1 MNKAQIPATA
11 PPRTKTAARTI
22 PGQRRR
28 GASSSGTAER
38 SDTEGP
44 TWVRS
49 SVRSRGAAAEAGGA
63 PSESARGIGSGRG
76 SRAETLSSFL
86 GQGRGSQPF
95 GGIGG
100 DCPLQHRLQRAEYG
114 QRLRGRF
121 AAFGGHDPDTG
132 DGLTEHQ
139 RQVIDVLGL
148 LGRRVA
154 PRSRSLLGRRVA
166 LRNRSLLGRR
176 VALRNRSLLG
186 RRVALRKP
194 LPARPSCRLSGGRN
208 KSGGQPEVGDVGTGG
223 GVEEDAGGHE
233 AQVGPAGGVDVHQ
246 GPGPLQ
252 ANHER
257 LRRRE
262 AVPGAQKRGQASSGE
277 ILGDD
282 VGLRV

>member
-11 PPRTKTAARTI
+11 PPRTRTAARTI

-28 GASSSGTAER
+28 GGVVER
-38 SDTEGP
+38 DRRALRHRRTDLDEILGP
-44 TWVRS
+44 L
-49 SVRSRGAAAEAGGA
+49 E
-63 PSESARGIGSGRG
+63 GRG
-76 SRAETLSSFL
+76 GRSWRRAIQERERNRIGTGQQGRYPEQFL
-86 GQGRGSQPF
+86 GQGRGAQPF
-95 GGIGG
+95 GRIGG
-100 DCPLQHRLQRAEYG
+100 DGPLQHRLQRAEYG

-139 RQVIDVLGL
+139 RQVIDILGLLGRRVAPRNRSL

-154 PRSRSLLGRRVA
+154 PRSRSLLFRA
-166 LRNRSLLGRR
+166 
-176 VALRNRSLLG
+176 A
-186 RRVALRKP
+186 
-194 LPARPSCRLSGGRN
+194 CRLSGGRN

-262 AVPGAQKRGQASSGE
+262 AVPGAKERGQASSGE
-277 ILGDD
+277 ILGDA